1 MLLLKENGE
10 ENCFAPKSK
19 WDWQEFLA
27 CPNCNRISNI
37 EPLRIKIFFGVTEE
51 DFL

>member
-1 MLLLKENGE
+1 MVKKIALLQRVSEMIDK
-10 ENCFAPKSK
+10 FV
-19 WDWQEFLA
+19 A
-27 CPNCNRISNI
+27 CPNSNRLSNI